1 MTMKHTVFNIT
12 VILFLFSAA
21 VQAQSPGGVA
31 GPVKW
36 ATGKDNGTVQL
47 SGTGGM
53 TFVGVGR
60 IQQGSEQLLW
70 NVSTRSGKTGRVQ
83 TTARSANLARGTF
96 MNYTGRDTLP
106 QLRLY
111 SYSCSSA
118 DGTQGTL
125 SIGKMTGEK
134 LPVRNL
140 RDGMV
145 EYAVYDRALTTTER
159 MRVESALALRHG
171 ITLAHSYFNSRGE
184 IIRNHY
190 RLRAYNHRIAGIIGD
205 AVSKIDQ
212 TACESS

>member
-1 MTMKHTVFNIT
+1 MKHTVFNIT

-96 MNYTGRDTLP
+96 MNYTDVTRYRSCACIPTAALLP
-106 QLRLY
+106 
-111 SYSCSSA
+111 
-118 DGTQGTL
+118 
-125 SIGKMTGEK
+125 
-134 LPVRNL
+134 
-140 RDGMV
+140 
-145 EYAVYDRALTTTER
+145 TER
-159 MRVESALALRHG
+159 RERS
-171 ITLAHSYFNSRGE
+171 
-184 IIRNHY
+184 
-190 RLRAYNHRIAGIIGD
+190 
-205 AVSKIDQ
+205 VSVK
-212 TACESS
+212 